1 MRHVKVLLLVGF
13 LGLSAG
19 CTLGPPLLGSLVKEP
34 TPEAEAPP
42 APELPP
48 GKAAQACL
56 TTARA
61 CASKGYVREAIQ
73 EYRMARQIN
82 PDLPEVAWR
91 LAVLYD
97 QQGDFDRAE
106 IEYRQAL
113 AVQPNNTELL
123 NDMGYYHYRRG
134 QPAEAEKYLR
144 QALELNPGQK
154 PAWGNLGMA
163 RRPGPGQ
170 RELRGVRSRGPAG
183 PGPRQRRH
191 PAGPCRSGGTGTPA
205 TAAGPGPGAELAA
218 SPGRAGPAGQ
228 EAGPERPFSGGR
240 IPDRFHHPLSRPRSQ
255 IQAVIPIRWS
265 RGVYSKCHKRPG

>member
-113 AVQPNNTELL
+113 AAQPKNAELL

-163 RRPGPGQ
+163 
-170 RELRGVRSRGPAG
+170 L
-183 PGPRQRRH
+183 
-191 PAGPCRSGGTGTPA
+191 
-205 TAAGPGPGAELAA
+205 GAL
-218 SPGRAGPAGQ
+218 GRASESYEAFAHVVRPAQAHANVGILLARAGQ
-228 EAGPERPFSGGR
+228 EAPARQQLQQALALEPNLPQARAVLAQLDKRQDQRGP
-240 IPDRFHHPLSRPRSQ
+240 SQ
-255 IQAVIPIRWS
+255 EGEFQTVFTTP
-265 RGVYSKCHKRPG
+265 